1 MIRME
6 FISAWITQIILFII
20 VATIIDLMVPDLSM
34 KKYIKLVL
42 GLVLILLLLQPI
54 FSLFQLDFEAAIGDA
69 YTTVFE
75 TDSEIERMENSIE
88 MQKNEI
94 ESTYDAYILEEMA
107 VQLKSLTDEALLEEF
122 QVQITAIDFV
132 FEDEEEK
139 TYEGLVEVIVYLE
152 PSVAGYGQVE
162 PIEEIIIGAETED
175 VETDDE
181 AIITLLRDT
190 WELRDKQITVI
201 WEGGTS

>member
-1 MIRME
+1 ME

-54 FSLFQLDFEAAIGDA
+54 FSLFQLDFEAAIEDA
-69 YTTVFE
+69 YTTFFE

-190 WELRDKQITVI
+190 WELKDKQITVI

>member
-1 MIRME
+1 ME

>member
-1 MIRME
+1 ME

-75 TDSEIERMENSIE
+75 TDSEIERMKNSIE

-190 WELRDKQITVI
+190 WELKDKQITVI

>member
-54 FSLFQLDFEAAIGDA
+54 FSLFQLDFEAAIEDA
-69 YTTVFE
+69 YTTFFE

>member
-1 MIRME
+1 ME

-75 TDSEIERMENSIE
+75 TDSEIERMKNSIE

>member
-54 FSLFQLDFEAAIGDA
+54 FSLFQLDFEAAIEDA
-69 YTTVFE
+69 YTTFFE

-190 WELRDKQITVI
+190 WELKDKQITVI

>member
-1 MIRME
+1 ME

-54 FSLFQLDFEAAIGDA
+54 FSLFQLDFEAAIEDA
-69 YTTVFE
+69 YTTFFE